1 MKKILCW
8 ITVFN
13 EENQIQSLLYE
24 LEKFNTEYHID
35 FVIINNN
42 STDNSLNYIAKSK
55 FKYYNLKKNR
65 GIGYSLILSIKYALK
80 KKYDI
85 LIQLAGNNKMSPN
98 DIPYFLEM
106 IVKKNYDYVTGSRF
120 FKKKNYVS
128 NPIFRIISI
137 KILSLLFS
145 FLFKKKITDATCGFK
160 VFKVNIFKDKLKFFN
175 KKKYYTYGFEYYSY
189 GKILISNKIKHCEI
203 SAIMRY
209 PKRGNYS
216 HIKPII
222 DWVPIIKGYLEAKFD
237 NKKIF

>member
-13 EENQIQSLLYE
+13 EENQIQKLLVE
-24 LEKFNTEYHID
+24 LKKLDTKYHID

-42 STDNSLNYIAKSK
+42 STDNSLNYISKSK
-55 FKYYNLKKNR
+55 FKFYNLRKNR

-80 KKYDI
+80 KNYDI

-98 DIPYFLEM
+98 DIPNFLEM
-106 IVKKNYDYVTGSRF
+106 IVEKKYDYVTGSRF
-120 FKKKNYVS
+120 FEKKNYSS

-137 KILSLLFS
+137 KILSFFFS

-160 VFKVNIFKDKLKFFN
+160 AFKVNIFKDKMIFFN
-175 KKKYYTYGFEYYSY
+175 KKKFYTYGFEYYSY
-189 GKILISNKIKHCEI
+189 GKILISNKIKHCET
-203 SAIMRY
+203 SAMMRY
-209 PKRGNYS
+209 PKKGIYS
-216 HIKPII
+216 HIKPIT
-222 DWVPIIKGYLEAKFD
+222 DWVIIIKGYLEAKFD